1 MPARPPEFVSKAAS
15 KGELSEVVKWLRKGG
30 DVDAEDDFRG
40 GTSSSGFG
48 HYLGLIHSSRNS
60 NRKIGVPA
68 TLSF

>member
-40 GTSSSGFG
+40 ETSSSGITRAEVG
-48 HYLGLIHSSRNS
+48 GVADMQR
-60 NRKIGVPA
+60 RK
-68 TLSF
+68 